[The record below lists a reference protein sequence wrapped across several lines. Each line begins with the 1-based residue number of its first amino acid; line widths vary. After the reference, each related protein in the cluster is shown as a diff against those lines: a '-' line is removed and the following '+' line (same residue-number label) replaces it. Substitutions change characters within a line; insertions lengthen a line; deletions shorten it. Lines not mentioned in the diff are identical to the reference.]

1 MLACKWCKLSV
12 SLNTVCLSED
22 LIMFPSDCLS
32 DNVMMER
39 SRGACSWDWTLLST
53 HNKSHKTPPF
63 LQSLALNCSS
73 AQHYPDALLM
83 EVIANWKTTA
93 RLLLLSFDSW
103 LVLEKLFCTSEPNA
117 QQSQLMQTTD
127 AVITASL
134 APVPRLLP
142 ARLEYL
148 HWVANK
154 MCTSQ
159 ASTALYPP

>member
-1 MLACKWCKLSV
+1 MLPCKWCKLSV

-22 LIMFPSDCLS
+22 LIMFPSDCLL
-32 DNVMMER
+32 DNVKMER

-53 HNKSHKTPPF
+53 HSKSLKTPPF
-63 LQSLALNCSS
+63 LQSLALNCAS
-73 AQHYPDALLM
+73 AQHYPDAVLM

-93 RLLLLSFDSW
+93 CLLPLSFDSS
-103 LVLEKLFCTSEPNA
+103 LVLEKLFCTSELNE
-117 QQSQLMQTTD
+117 QQSRLMQMTD

-148 HWVANK
+148 HWVAKK
-154 MCTSQ
+154 MSTSQ
-159 ASTALYPP
+159 TSTALYPP

>member
-12 SLNTVCLSED
+12 SWNTACLLED
-22 LIMFPSDCLS
+22 LITFPSDCLL

-53 HNKSHKTPPF
+53 HNKSLKHHHSFSPWKQP
-63 LQSLALNCSS
+63 ALNCAS
-73 AQHYPDALLM
+73 AQHYSDAVLM
-83 EVIANWKTTA
+83 RVMANWKTTA
-93 RLLLLSFDSW
+93 RLSLLSFDSW

-117 QQSQLMQTTD
+117 QQSRLMQMTD

-134 APVPRLLP
+134 APLPRSLP

-148 HWVANK
+148 HWVAN
-154 MCTSQ
+154 
-159 ASTALYPP
+159 